1 MRGVSNM
8 GKSVHLLTLHC
19 NVCSQ
24 AARRSEILMQGTH
37 SGTCPEGLRG
47 GAAPPAGACLLGVHA
62 LEGAVTLPIIL
73 RRLQSRQQL
82 PVRDVC
88 GIAA

>member
-1 MRGVSNM
+1 MEVLHR
-8 GKSVHLLTLHC
+8 LL
-19 NVCSQ
+19 
-24 AARRSEILMQGTH
+24 
-37 SGTCPEGLRG
+37 
-47 GAAPPAGACLLGVHA
+47 GACLLGVHA

>member
-1 MRGVSNM
+1 MEVLHR
-8 GKSVHLLTLHC
+8 LL
-19 NVCSQ
+19 
-24 AARRSEILMQGTH
+24 
-37 SGTCPEGLRG
+37 
-47 GAAPPAGACLLGVHA
+47 GACCLLGVHA